1 MEELSFNDVLTHYQ
15 LKIREASEE
24 VEAMRNLLKKAQSH
38 MDAGWA
44 GPAADA
50 CRLKL
55 ETLHAELTKTLA
67 DLSEALIGL
76 TAISEAAAEEIIPM
90 I

>member
-24 VEAMRNLLKKAQSH
+24 VEAVRNLLRKAQTH

-50 CRLKL
+50 CRIKL
-55 ETLHAELTKTLA
+55 ETLQADLTKTLA
-67 DLSEALIGL
+67 DLSEALNSL
-76 TAISEAAAEEIIPM
+76 TAIGEAAAEEIIPV